1 MNIIS
6 LFGWV
11 IIISTLITVF
21 TNFVDFWSL
30 LTFYFYNAILFLVL
44 TLIIF
49 SIELFFWGKYK
60 KRILTINIKNIFL
73 KVIYYII
80 FYGGIIGLFYF
91 YYILW
96 EYFLKTGL

>member
-73 KVIYYII
+73 NVIYYII